1 MRISELAH
9 AAKVPLPTVKYYQRE
24 GLLPPGRAVNARESQ
39 YGEEHLSRLR
49 VVRVLVTGLGLTIA
63 QVRHVL
69 DVLDGPQRDPYQA
82 MGEATKN
89 LPLTAPASQ
98 TSTPDDDV
106 AMVRALGFTHI
117 IDPQLAGQ
125 LGNALRWAAESGVS
139 VTPELLGAYLDATRQ
154 IARADFEVIP
164 RTNSRESVSFAVVGT
179 VVMEP
184 VLLTL
189 RRLAHEELA
198 QEMEDDEG

>member
-1 MRISELAH
+1 MNNSAVNNGATENRAKDDRDLREGCIDAH
-9 AAKVPLPTVKYYQRE
+9 LGAGACGEGAAANREVLPTR
-24 GLLPPGRAVNARESQ
+24 GAASPGRAVNARESQ

-98 TSTPDDDV
+98 TSTPTMTSPWCAPWV
-106 AMVRALGFTHI
+106 SPTSSIRSWPASSAM
-117 IDPQLAGQ
+117 PCAGRPNQ
-125 LGNALRWAAESGVS
+125 ASA
-139 VTPELLGAYLDATRQ
+139 
-154 IARADFEVIP
+154 
-164 RTNSRESVSFAVVGT
+164 
-179 VVMEP
+179 
-184 VLLTL
+184 
-189 RRLAHEELA
+189 
-198 QEMEDDEG
+198 

>member
-24 GLLPPGRAVNARESQ
+24 GLLPGRAVNARESQ

-184 VLLTL
+184 VLLAL

>member
-1 MRISELAH
+1 
-9 AAKVPLPTVKYYQRE
+9 
-24 GLLPPGRAVNARESQ
+24 
-39 YGEEHLSRLR
+39 
-49 VVRVLVTGLGLTIA
+49 
-63 QVRHVL
+63 
-69 DVLDGPQRDPYQA
+69 
-82 MGEATKN
+82 
-89 LPLTAPASQ
+89 
-98 TSTPDDDV
+98 
-106 AMVRALGFTHI
+106 
-117 IDPQLAGQ
+117 
-125 LGNALRWAAESGVS
+125 NALRWAAESGVS

-184 VLLTL
+184 VLLAL